1 MKLGFTLPL
10 IALIILVLNTV
21 SSNGEDL
28 EDDMEVP
35 GETLHFREQ
44 IEEQIEELFKMLED
58 HPDLAEHT
66 EQVLSTT
73 VIIPTEPTSSPVV
86 FSIGEGGEEWC
97 CKHLGW
103 LGCPSSSAQDCEA
116 LLE

>member
-10 IALIILVLNTV
+10 IALIILVLSTV

-44 IEEQIEELFKMLED
+44 NEEQFKMLKD
-58 HPDLAEHT
+58 HPEGAKET
-66 EQVLSTT
+66 SSRT
-73 VIIPTEPTSSPVV
+73 VIITTEPNSSPVV
-86 FSIGEGGEEWC
+86 YSIGEGGEEWC